1 MYGISLFYLAAV
13 NLTAFCIYGADKK
26 RAIRNQWRISEK
38 ALLMLAVIGGS
49 PGTLLGMKVFHH
61 KTKKPK
67 FYLGIPVILVL
78 EVSAAV
84 WFLTR

>member
-1 MYGISLFYLAAV
+1 MYGLSLFYIAAV
-13 NLTAFCIYGADKK
+13 NLTAICIYGADKK

-49 PGTLLGMKVFHH
+49 PGALLGMKVFHH

>member
-13 NLTAFCIYGADKK
+13 NLTAFYIYGADKK

-49 PGTLLGMKVFHH
+49 PGALLGMKVFHH

>member
-1 MYGISLFYLAAV
+1 MYGRSIFYLAAV

-49 PGTLLGMKVFHH
+49 PGALLGMKVFHH

>member
-1 MYGISLFYLAAV
+1 MYTMIFLYLAAI
-13 NLTAFCIYGADKK
+13 NFTAFCVYGADKK
-26 RAIRNQWRISEK
+26 RAVRNQWRIPEK
-38 ALLMLAVIGGS
+38 TLLTLAVIGGS
-49 PGTLLGMKVFHH
+49 LGALLGMKVFHH

-78 EVSAAV
+78 EVSAAA